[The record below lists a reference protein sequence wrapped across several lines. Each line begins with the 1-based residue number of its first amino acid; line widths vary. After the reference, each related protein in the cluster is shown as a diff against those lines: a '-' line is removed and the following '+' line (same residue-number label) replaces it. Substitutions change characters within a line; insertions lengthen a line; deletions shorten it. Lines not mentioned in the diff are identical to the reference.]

1 MDEQELATTTWH
13 MHTHTGTP
21 WMQILAWYTHM

>member
-13 MHTHTGTP
+13 MQYTHTGTP
-21 WMQILAWYTHM
+21 WMQIIA